1 MRSGG
6 SYQSRSIDLTAF
18 MFFDALFAD
27 FGRRIVSG
35 VAGSFGF
42 LSRGSDAPGEAA
54 YEAIGPSSTATSLSR
69 WDSTS

>member
-1 MRSGG
+1 
-6 SYQSRSIDLTAF
+6 

-35 VAGSFGF
+35 VAGSFVF
-42 LSRGSDAPGEAA
+42 LSRGDSEAPGEAA